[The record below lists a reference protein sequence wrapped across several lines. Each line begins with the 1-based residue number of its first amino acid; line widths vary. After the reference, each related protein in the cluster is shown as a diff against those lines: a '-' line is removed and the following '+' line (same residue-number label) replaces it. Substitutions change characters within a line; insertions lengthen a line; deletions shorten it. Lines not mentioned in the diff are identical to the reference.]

1 MYNILICDDERDI
14 VSALKIYIESEGYK
28 TFSAYNGAQAI
39 KCVEENDIQLILM
52 DVMMPVMDGI
62 EATVKLRERYNI
74 PIIMLTAKGED
85 TDKILGL
92 NLGADDYI
100 TKPFNPVEVLARI
113 RSQLRRYIHLGGNTP
128 VSSSDILIHGDI
140 MLNDSSKS
148 VTLSGEPVS
157 LTPTEYDIL
166 KLFMQTPG
174 KVMSPKD
181 IYRQVWNDAPFGAEN
196 TVAVH
201 IRHIREKIEVNP
213 AEPRYLKVVWG
224 QGYKLDEGADI
235 KK

>member
-28 TFSAYNGAQAI
+28 TFTAHNGKEAL
-39 KCVEENDIQLILM
+39 KCVEENDIHLILM

-62 EATVKLRERYNI
+62 SATVKLREKYNI
-74 PIIMLTAKGED
+74 PVIMLTAKSED

-113 RSQLRRYIHLGGNTP
+113 RSQLRRYIHLGGTAP
-128 VSSSDILIHGDI
+128 TSSSNAIIHGDI
-140 MLNDSSKS
+140 TMDDNSKA
-148 VTLSGEPVS
+148 VTISGEPIS
-157 LTPTEYDIL
+157 LTPTEYEIL
-166 KLFMQTPG
+166 KLFMQNPG
-174 KVMSPKD
+174 KVLSPKD
-181 IYRQVWNDAPFGAEN
+181 IYRQVWKDSPFGAEN

-201 IRHIREKIEVNP
+201 IRHIREKIEVDP
-213 AEPRYLKVVWG
+213 ASPRYLKVVWA
-224 QGYKLDEGADI
+224 QGYKLEGGRA
-235 KK
+235 